1 MVKRKSLRQGGQS
14 RKLKINLYP
23 SKIKDIE
30 RLQRYELILNTM
42 LQNNRFSKADIYKC
56 RESKQLIGKVIN
68 TLVSEGTLIKK
79 AEDDYQWVKSERE
92 KYKIEWQNIP
102 TSRHQLKRLAKE
114 DRPREKL
121 LIFGHSRLTVSE
133 LLAIFLRT
141 GTKGKSAI
149 QLANELLKRF
159 NGVRGIFE
167 ASNEELLNIKGLG
180 KAKVAQIK
188 AVRGL
193 AEHFLKEKVK
203 ARKIVRNSREIYD
216 YLYHTMRDKKDEVFK
231 IIFLN
236 GQNEVLNIT
245 DAFFGTVT
253 SGNIYPRKVI
263 ELAIKNNATAL
274 IFVHNHP
281 SGNPNPSKHDKK
293 ITKELLIAC
302 RYAGIRVWEHIIIG
316 DNRYYSFADESLID
330 EYDREFER
338 VETK

>member
-1 MVKRKSLRQGGQS
+1 MIKRKSSRQGGQS
-14 RKLKINLYP
+14 RKSKINLYP

-30 RLQRYELILNTM
+30 RLQKYEHILNAM
-42 LQNNRFSKADIYKC
+42 LQNSRFSKADIYKC
-56 RESKQLIGKVIN
+56 RESKQLIGKAIN

-79 AEDDYQWVKSERE
+79 AEDDYQWVNSEKE
-92 KYKIEWQNIP
+92 KYKKEWQNIP
-102 TSRHQLKRLAKE
+102 VSRHQLKRLAKE

-121 LIFGHSRLTVSE
+121 LILGHSRLTVSE

-141 GTKGKSAI
+141 GAKGKSAI

-167 ASNEELLNIKGLG
+167 ASDGELLNIKGLG
-180 KAKVAQIK
+180 RAKVAQIK
-188 AVRGL
+188 AVCGL
-193 AEHFLKEKVK
+193 AEHYLKEKLK
-203 ARKIVRNSREIYD
+203 ARKIVRNSKEIYD

-253 SGNIYPRKVI
+253 SSNISPRKVI

-281 SGNPNPSKHDKK
+281 SGNPNPSKHDKR
-293 ITKELLIAC
+293 ITKELLFAC
-302 RYAGIRVWEHIIIG
+302 KYAGIRVWEHIIIG
-316 DNRYYSFADESLID
+316 DNCYYSFADESLID
-330 EYDREFER
+330 EYDREFEG
-338 VETK
+338 VGTK

>member
-1 MVKRKSLRQGGQS
+1 VVKRKSSRQGGQK

-68 TLVSEGTLIKK
+68 TLILGGTLVKK
-79 AEDDYQWVKSERE
+79 AEGDYQWVNSEKE
-92 KYKIEWQNIP
+92 KYKKEWQNIP
-102 TSRHQLKRLAKE
+102 VSRHQLKRLAKE

-121 LIFGHSRLTVSE
+121 LILGHSRLTVSE

-141 GTKGKSAI
+141 GAKGKSAI
-149 QLANELLKRF
+149 QLVNELLKRF

-167 ASNEELLNIKGLG
+167 ASDGELLNIKGLG
-180 KAKVAQIK
+180 RAKVAQIK
-188 AVRGL
+188 AVCGL
-193 AEHFLKEKVK
+193 AEHYLKEKLK
-203 ARKIVRNSREIYD
+203 ARKIVRNSKEIYD

-231 IIFLN
+231 ILFLN
-236 GQNEVLNIT
+236 GQNEVINIT

-253 SGNIYPRKVI
+253 SSNISPRKVI

-293 ITKELLIAC
+293 ITKELLFAC
-302 RYAGIRVWEHIIIG
+302 KYAGIRVWEHIIIG
-316 DNRYYSFADESLID
+316 DNCYYSFADESFID
-330 EYDREFER
+330 EYDSDFEG
-338 VETK
+338 VETR